1 MKKIIAFS
9 LILVMIMFAFASCNN
24 EADAAE
30 GDGTT
35 YTVKVT
41 IKDNKNNIL
50 YGPEE
55 VTLSQEDGNVPTV
68 FDAVCQVLD
77 LNEAKYETG
86 TFAGNSIIKSIDGIA
101 ETSDEFWQFLLDG
114 EEVEARYGACQLID
128 KSSIDFY
135 YGINSDVSQT
145 AATTE
150 PQTDAKTVNDGY
162 ES

>member
-24 EADAAE
+24 EGDAAE

-41 IKDNKNNIL
+41 IKNNIL

-114 EEVEARYGACQLID
+114 EEVESRYGACQLID

>member
-24 EADAAE
+24 EGDAAE

-77 LNEAKYETG
+77 LNEAKYET
-86 TFAGNSIIKSIDGIA
+86 GNSIIKSIDGIA

>member
-24 EADAAE
+24 EGDAAE

-55 VTLSQEDGNVPTV
+55 VTLSQEEMFPPFLMLFARFLISMKQSMRPEPLPETQLSNLSTESRKLPTSFGSFFSTARKSKHV
-68 FDAVCQVLD
+68 TVHASL
-77 LNEAKYETG
+77 LIKA
-86 TFAGNSIIKSIDGIA
+86 ASISI
-101 ETSDEFWQFLLDG
+101 
-114 EEVEARYGACQLID
+114 
-128 KSSIDFY
+128 
-135 YGINSDVSQT
+135 
-145 AATTE
+145 
-150 PQTDAKTVNDGY
+150 TV
-162 ES
+162 

>member
-24 EADAAE
+24 EGDAAE

-86 TFAGNSIIKSIDGIA
+86 TFAGNSIIKSRKLP
-101 ETSDEFWQFLLDG
+101 TSFGSFFSTARKSKHVTVHASLLIK
-114 EEVEARYGACQLID
+114 AA
-128 KSSIDFY
+128 SIS
-135 YGINSDVSQT
+135 I
-145 AATTE
+145 
-150 PQTDAKTVNDGY
+150 TV
-162 ES
+162 